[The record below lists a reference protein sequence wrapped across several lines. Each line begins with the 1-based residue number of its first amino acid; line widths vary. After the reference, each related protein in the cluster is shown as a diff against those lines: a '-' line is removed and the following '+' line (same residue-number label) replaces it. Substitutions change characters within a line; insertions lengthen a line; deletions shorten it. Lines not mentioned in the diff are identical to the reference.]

1 MLGMYPTFYVPGIGT
16 AWVMGIIGV
25 IHVVASHTS
34 VGASFLFA
42 LLETRAYRENK
53 PELMTFI
60 KRYGMFLLVFSY
72 IIGSITGP
80 GIWYA
85 ITVASPRGVSGLIH
99 NFVWI
104 WASEWVYFTVEV
116 IGVYALVYLIG
127 KVDARTH
134 LKLTWSF
141 ALASWATM
149 LLIVGVLSFM
159 MWPGHD
165 SWYQTGSTSEAFYNV
180 NFFAQLGT
188 RTGGMLVMAALVGL
202 LVASRVKD
210 LALRRSVVRFIAP
223 VGLIGGAVA
232 VVMFFYYLRTLPPNA
247 LVMLD
252 THLLPVYAKG
262 MVAVFLVST
271 LWLVFAWAFP
281 QRVYTSLAVSLF
293 TFIAIVGVWPEER
306 MRESMRKPYV
316 AGQYI
321 YGNQVIA
328 RDVPGKG
335 IHSEVER
342 IAEHGLLQLHP
353 FVPDRLRTVTDANE
367 LEVGRLLTKIAC
379 ANCHS
384 LEPGG
389 PLRSLPDK
397 LHLATDED
405 MIAAFLRG
413 PLKYGTQPYMPRIDL
428 PDNEIRA
435 IAHYLAAV
443 DSGKNVDRLIA
454 EQHAAGQ
461 QAQVAASEGK
471 DESKGGNG
479 GGNKSADALIAEQHA
494 AGQPAPSRN

>member
-1 MLGMYPTFYVPGIGT
+1 MNMLGLYPTFYVPGIGT

-53 PELMTFI
+53 PELMNFI

-99 NFVWI
+99 NFVWV

-127 KVDARTH
+127 KIDAKTH

-149 LLIVGVLSFM
+149 LLIVGILSFM
-159 MWPGHD
+159 MWPGNDH
-165 SWYQTGSTSEAFYNV
+165 WYQSGSTSDAFFNV

-188 RTGGMLVMAALVGL
+188 RTGAMFVMAAVVGL
-202 LVASRVKD
+202 LVASRLKEPE
-210 LALRRSVVRFIAP
+210 LRRDVVRFLAP
-223 VGLIGGAVA
+223 VGLAGGFLAVM
-232 VVMFFYYLRTLPPNA
+232 MFLYYLRTLPSNA
-247 LVMLD
+247 IVMLNA
-252 THLLPVYAKG
+252 HLLPHYAND
-262 MVAVFLVST
+262 MIAVFAVAT
-271 LWLVFAWAFP
+271 LWLLFAWWQP
-281 QRVYTSLAVSLF
+281 HRVYTSLAVAMF
-293 TFIAIVGVWPEER
+293 VFIAVFGVWPEER

-321 YGNQVIA
+321 YGNQIIA

-335 IHSEVER
+335 ISSEVETV
-342 IAEHGLLQLHP
+342 AEHGLLKVNP
-353 FVPDRLRTVTDANE
+353 WVPDRLKTVTAANE
-367 LEVGRLLTKIAC
+367 LEVGRLLTKMAC

-389 PLRSLPDK
+389 PLRNLPEK
-397 LHLATDED
+397 LHYATDED
-405 MIAAFLRG
+405 LIAAFLQG
-413 PLKYGTQPYMPRIDL
+413 PLKYGAQPYMPRIDL
-428 PDNEIRA
+428 PDDEIRA
-435 IAHYLAAV
+435 IAHYLAV
-443 DSGKNVDRLIA
+443 DDSGQDVNRLIA
-454 EQHAAGQ
+454 QQ
-461 QAQVAASEGK
+461 QAAAQASTT
-471 DESKGGNG
+471 
-479 GGNKSADALIAEQHA
+479 
-494 AGQPAPSRN
+494 RN